1 MTREQMMALFE
12 RSCANWGFDF
22 TKDNTGPNRVVYASY
37 ETGVMFGMFDAGFD
51 AAKEHFGV
59 EE

>member
-12 RSCANWGFDF
+12 KSCANWGFDF

-37 ETGVMFGMFDAGFD
+37 ETGCLLYTSD
-51 AAKEHFGV
+51 AADE
-59 EE
+59 